1 MSKIELP
8 KAYEAGQY
16 EDALY
21 KRWEELGLFK
31 PWNEYNGIKPY
42 PKKKPFVVMM
52 PPPNA
57 TGTLHIGHAMFLTLE
72 DIMVR
77 YHRMKGEPTL
87 WLPGTD
93 HAAVA
98 TQAKVEKII
107 RKEEGKTRHDIGKE
121 ELLKRIH
128 AFIAKSQDTIRMQV
142 RKMGSSCD
150 WSRERYTLE
159 PNMTH
164 AVRKMFVDMYN
175 DGLIYRGLKMINWD
189 PVSETTLSNEE
200 VITKEVQGH
209 LYHFRYPL
217 KDSKDHITVATTRPE
232 TMLGDTAVAVNPKD
246 KRYKKLVGRTVVLP
260 LMNKEI
266 PIIADD
272 YVDPTFG
279 TGAVKITPAHD
290 PNDFAIGQRHKLETV
305 TILDNEGHVNQ
316 NGGAY
321 RGLDRKV
328 VRKKIVEDMKALG
341 LLEKIEDRLQS
352 IGFSERSDAIIEP
365 MVSLQWFVAT
375 TKPFRKGKSLQ
386 KMCQDVIRKEKI
398 TIIPKRF
405 EKQYFNWVDNF
416 QDWCIS
422 RQIWF
427 GHQIPAW
434 HCQECGDIVVSV
446 DTPTHCAN
454 GHSKLKQDEDN
465 LDTWFSSGLWTFSTL
480 GWPASVKTTAGKPSK
495 SKDLEYFHPTSVLET
510 GYDIL
515 TFWVIRMIMM
525 SMYALDEV
533 PFRYIYLHG
542 LVRDESGNKMSKSL
556 GNIIDPLD
564 MIPKYGTDAIRLSLS
579 LGTTPGNDT
588 RMSENKI
595 ASFRNFVNKIWNIS
609 RYILGSIDYVKA
621 EKLELKSI
629 SDRYIVSELQRVI
642 AEVTKHLDT
651 FQFSEAGTMLYDF
664 MWHDFADWYI
674 EISKVEDRKN
684 HSVLLY
690 VLTTL
695 LKLLHPF
702 TPFVTEQIWSF
713 MYPEKHLI
721 IESWPKANKKLIDPE
736 AEKKFTFVKGLITQ
750 IRTKRAEL
758 KIDPV
763 RKIGATIISKKHFNV
778 LELKVGIIGFLARL
792 SPINISKEK
801 KMVSGPHIS
810 IIHEDA
816 EVVLSLEGVINIE
829 EEKTKTMLAISN
841 IEKQIHSLQQKL
853 SNKNFTEKAPP
864 TIVAEERKKLTDL
877 SEQKILLEEKLSLF
891 TAF

>member
-8 KAYEAGQY
+8 KTYEAGQY
-16 EDALY
+16 EDTLY
-21 KRWEELGLFK
+21 KKWETLGLFK
-31 PWNEYNGIKPY
+31 PWNDYNGLKPY

-77 YHRMKGEPTL
+77 YHRMKGDPTL

-98 TQAKVEKII
+98 TQSKVEKII
-107 RKEEGKTRHDIGKE
+107 RKEEGKTRHDIGRA

-128 AFIAKSQDTIRMQV
+128 TFIGESQDTIRMQV

-159 PNMTH
+159 PTMTH

-189 PVSETTLSNEE
+189 PISETTLSNEE

-209 LYHFRYPL
+209 LYHFRYPI
-217 KDSKDHITVATTRPE
+217 KNSKEHITVATTRPE
-232 TMLGDTAVAVNPKD
+232 TMLGDTAVAVHPTD
-246 KRYKKLVGRTVVLP
+246 KRYKKLIGRTVVLP
-260 LMNKEI
+260 LVNKEI
-266 PIIADD
+266 PIICDD
-272 YVDPTFG
+272 YVDPKFG

-290 PNDFAIGQRHKLETV
+290 PNDFAIGQRHKLETI
-305 TILDNEGHVNQ
+305 TILDKRGHINE

-321 RGLDRKV
+321 KGLDRKDA
-328 VRKKIVEDMKALG
+328 RKKIVADMKALG
-341 LLEKIEDRLQS
+341 LLQKIEDRLQS

-398 TIIPKRF
+398 IIIPKRF

-434 HCQECGDIVVSV
+434 HCSQCEEIVVSV
-446 DTPTHCAN
+446 DTPKSCLN
-454 GHSKLKQDEDN
+454 GHTKLKQDEDN

-480 GWPASVKTTAGKPSK
+480 GWPEKT
-495 SKDLEYFHPTSVLET
+495 KDLAYFHPTSVLET

-515 TFWVIRMIMM
+515 PFWVIRMILM
-525 SMYALDEV
+525 SLYALDEV
-533 PFRYIYLHG
+533 PFKYVYLHG
-542 LVRDESGNKMSKSL
+542 LVRDEVGNKMSKSL

-579 LGTTPGNDT
+579 LGTTPGSDT
-588 RMSENKI
+588 KMSENKI

-609 RYILGSIDYVKA
+609 RYILSSIDYEQAK
-621 EKLELKSI
+621 KLELKSI

-642 AEVTKHLDT
+642 TAVTKHLDQ
-651 FQFSEAGTMLYDF
+651 FQFSEAGTLLYDF
-664 MWHDFADWYI
+664 MWHDFADWYL
-674 EISKVEDRKN
+674 EISKVENRKN

-713 MYPEKHLI
+713 IYPEKHLI
-721 IESWPKANKKLIDPE
+721 VEPWPKPNKKLIDPE
-736 AEKKFTFVKGLITQ
+736 AEKKFKFVKGLITQ

-758 KIDPV
+758 KIDPA
-763 RKIGATIISKKHFNV
+763 RKIAATISSKEHFKV
-778 LELKVGIIGFLARL
+778 LELKTGIISFLARL
-792 SPINISKEK
+792 TPIAISKEK
-801 KMVSGPHIS
+801 ASVKGPHVS
-810 IIHEDA
+810 IIYEDT
-816 EVVLSLEGVINIE
+816 EVVLNLESVINVE
-829 EEKTKTMLAISN
+829 EEKAKTMLTIGD
-841 IEKQIHSLQQKL
+841 IEKQLGSLEQKL

-864 TIVAEERKKLTDL
+864 QIVAEERKKLTDL
-877 SEQKILLEEKLSLF
+877 AEKKVLLEEKLRLF
-891 TAF
+891 TSF